1 MVAILTGV
9 RWYLVVV
16 LICISLISSNDEH
29 LFMCQMAICM
39 SSLEEYLFRSSAH
52 FLGCL
57 FYWHWVICAVCI
69 FWKLIPV
76 GFIICKYFLPGHI
89 FLFISFSVQN
99 LLSFIRSHF
108 FIFAFISIALG
119 DWPKKTWL
127 QFMSENVLPML
138 SSEFYDV
145 TSYI

>member
-1 MVAILTGV
+1 MVILASV
-9 RWYLVVV
+9 RWYFIVV
-16 LICISLISSNDEH
+16 LICISLIISNGEH

-39 SSLEEYLFRSSAH
+39 SSLEKYLFRSSAH
-52 FLGCL
+52 FLIGL
-57 FYWHWVICAVCI
+57 FILLTLSYMCCVYIL
-69 FWKLIPV
+69 KLTPV
-76 GFIICKYFLPGHI
+76 GLIICKHFLPGHI
-89 FLFISFSVQN
+89 FLFISFVVQN

-108 FIFAFISIALG
+108 FIFDFISIALG